1 MSDDS
6 DIDSEQ
12 GNAGERR
19 HAGEQRDVD
28 EEGPAGK
35 EKGPGFPEEPATL
48 RARLGAF
55 WSRHRTLFWTLHS
68 GWALATG
75 VAVVYFARE
84 RYGFVPWVVL
94 FLVLTWASTLF
105 FSRRVGDSQ
114 GDIKRPGL
122 VEETTSYLTRT
133 MYQETLFFLLPFYA
147 YSTVLGSPNV
157 VFTGF
162 LVLLGVTS
170 CFDLLFDRWL
180 RSSPTAS
187 LVFFAVVAFAAINLL
202 LPILLPLDPT
212 VALRWSAGIA
222 VASAVPL
229 ALHGAGPTRRGAL
242 WLAVASAGFLG
253 AILGA
258 PQLVPPVPLRVESAV
273 FSSGFDVEKLT
284 VADTLGAEAR
294 AGRVVDGLFVLVEVF
309 SPSVTPTEV
318 TMEWKRDGE
327 VLRTSGPVPITAHEW
342 GFRLWE
348 ALRPATVPLDPG
360 RYSVV
365 LRTTGNR
372 VFGEA
377 SIRLVR

>member
-1 MSDDS
+1 MSDAS
-6 DIDSEQ
+6 GID
-12 GNAGERR
+12 GE
-19 HAGEQRDVD
+19 GS
-28 EEGPAGK
+28 G
-35 EKGPGFPEEPATL
+35 GPGGDPEGEEEAASL
-48 RARLGAF
+48 RARFGAF

-75 VAVVYFARE
+75 AAVVYFARE

-105 FSRRVGDSQ
+105 FSRRMGS
-114 GDIKRPGL
+114 GRKRLHRPGF

-157 VFTGF
+157 VFTG
-162 LVLLGVTS
+162 LMVLLAVAS

-180 RSSPTAS
+180 RSSPTTS
-187 LVFFAVVAFAAINLL
+187 LLFFGVVTFTAVNLL

-212 VALRWSAGIA
+212 VALRWAAGIA

-229 ALHGAGPTRRGAL
+229 ALQGTRPTRRATL
-242 WLAVASAGFLG
+242 WLAVTSAGFLG
-253 AILGA
+253 VILGA

-273 FSSGFDVEKLT
+273 FSSGIDVEGLT
-284 VADTLGAEAR
+284 VADTLGTEAEAD
-294 AGRVVDGLFVLVEVF
+294 RVADGLFVLVEVF
-309 SPSVTPTEV
+309 SPSVTPTDVAIDWE
-318 TMEWKRDGE
+318 RDGE
-327 VLRTSGPVPITAHEW
+327 VLRSSRDIAITAHEW

-348 ALRPATVPLDPG
+348 ALQPATVPLDPG

-372 VFGEA
+372 VFGKA
-377 SIRLVR
+377 TIRLVR